1 MKIDLQVEVEHKDG
15 KYPSFNLILRTG
27 AGKDPF
33 MIVRGCR
40 IVQGQNGEFIS
51 YPSRKQ
57 DDGKYW
63 NHVYGSKEFN
73 DIVLSAAHKAEK
85 AAPAPAKQAPAGN
98 SVQDMDDDIPW

>member
-27 AGKDPF
+27 VGKDPF

-73 DIVLSAAHKAEK
+73 DIVLSAANKAQK
-85 AAPAPAKQAPAGN
+85 AAPAPAKQSTASGPFD
-98 SVQDMDDDIPW
+98 DMSDDVPW

>member
-27 AGKDPF
+27 VGKDPF

-40 IVQGQNGEFIS
+40 IVNGQNGAFIS

-73 DIVLSAAHKAEK
+73 DIVLSAANAAAPAQAK
-85 AAPAPAKQAPAGN
+85 AAPKGN

>member
-40 IVQGQNGEFIS
+40 IVNGQNGPFIS

-73 DIVLSAAHKAEK
+73 DIVLSAANAAAPAAPK
-85 AAPAPAKQAPAGN
+85 AAPSGK

>member
-1 MKIDLQVEVEHKDG
+1 MKIDMQIEVEHKDG
-15 KYPSFNLILRTG
+15 KYPSFNLVLRTG
-27 AGKDPF
+27 PGKDPF

-40 IVQGQNGEFIS
+40 IVNGANGDFIS

-73 DIVLSAAHKAEK
+73 DIVMSVANHAAAAKPK
-85 AAPAPAKQAPAGN
+85 AAAQSK
-98 SVQDMDDDIPW
+98 SVVDMSSDIPW

>member
-27 AGKDPF
+27 PGKDPF
-33 MIVRGCR
+33 MIIRGCR
-40 IVQGQNGEFIS
+40 IVNGANGDFIS

-73 DIVLSAAHKAEK
+73 DIVMSAANHAPPAK
-85 AAPAPAKQAPAGN
+85 AAAPSK
-98 SVQDMDDDIPW
+98 SVVDMDSDIPW

>member
-27 AGKDPF
+27 PGKDPF

-40 IVQGQNGEFIS
+40 IVNGANGDFIS

-73 DIVLSAAHKAEK
+73 DIVMSAANH
-85 AAPAPAKQAPAGN
+85 APAPKVAAPSKA
-98 SVQDMDDDIPW
+98 VADMDSDSPW